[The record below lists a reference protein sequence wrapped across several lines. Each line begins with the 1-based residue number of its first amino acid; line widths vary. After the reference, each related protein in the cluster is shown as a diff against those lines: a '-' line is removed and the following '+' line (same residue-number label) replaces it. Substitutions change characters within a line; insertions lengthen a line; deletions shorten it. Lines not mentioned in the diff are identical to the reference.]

1 MNREKF
7 LEAIIEE
14 INGFN
19 DKELKDLNNIF
30 CSMTN
35 SENDMIYDNDQEFFD
50 TFFYDDPMGAIRRAH
65 YGNYTYSESFVKF
78 DGRDNLSSIEYI
90 KEADLSDSFKA
101 IAENVAD
108 NLKEYSN
115 LFDVDPDDFEEE
127 EENGN

>member
-30 CSMTN
+30 CSLTN
-35 SENDMIYDNDQEFFD
+35 SEDDMIYNNDQEFFD
-50 TFFYDDPMGAIRRAH
+50 MFFYNNALGAIKKTH
-65 YGNYTYSESFVKF
+65 YGNYNYPESFVKF
-78 DGRDNLSSIEYI
+78 NGYDNIVSIEYI

-108 NLKEYSN
+108 NFRQYAN
-115 LFDVDPDDFEEE
+115 LFEVDPDDFYSE
-127 EENGN
+127 GDDQI

>member
-35 SENDMIYDNDQEFFD
+35 SEDDMIYNNDQEFFD
-50 TFFYDDPMGAIRRAH
+50 MFFYNDAMEAIRRAH
-65 YGNYTYSESFVKF
+65 YGDYTCSESFVKF
-78 DGRDNLSSIEYI
+78 NGYGNIFSIEYI
-90 KEADLSDSFKA
+90 KEADLSDSFEA

-108 NLKEYSN
+108 NLREYSH
-115 LFDVDPDDFEEE
+115 LFDVDPNDFEEE

>member
-1 MNREKF
+1 MNRENF
-7 LEAIIEE
+7 LEVIILE

-30 CSMTN
+30 CSLTN
-35 SENDMIYDNDQEFFD
+35 SEDDMIYDNDQEFFD
-50 TFFYDDPMGAIRRAH
+50 MFFSNNALGAIKKTH
-65 YGNYTYSESFVKF
+65 YGNYNYPESFVKF
-78 DGRDNLSSIEYI
+78 NGYDNIVSIEYI

-108 NLKEYSN
+108 NLREYSH

>member
-35 SENDMIYDNDQEFFD
+35 SEDDMIYDNDQEFFD
-50 TFFYDDPMGAIRRAH
+50 IFFYDDPMEAIRRAH
-65 YGNYTYSESFVKF
+65 YGNYTYSESFVKIN
-78 DGRDNLSSIEYI
+78 GYGNLDSLYNIE
-90 KEADLSDSFKA
+90 EADLADSFEA

-108 NLKEYSN
+108 NLTEYSH

-127 EENGN
+127 DEDDN